1 MNERR
6 DKLSWPQ
13 STRRYSTPEVSNVKH
28 SVFHTTIKVLIFI
41 VWESLCLN
49 DSLEKSCTCMS
60 VDSSKSVRHLIKCC
74 NRNAVQR
81 PGLEEITSVLETTK
95 WEIMARTRNED
106 NLDEDALTPL
116 EKRVHCSPTFES
128 RQMRMQYRRCDV
140 SSRLIVSTELND
152 THAMLFIYCLVST
165 NR

>member
-1 MNERR
+1 
-6 DKLSWPQ
+6 
-13 STRRYSTPEVSNVKH
+13 
-28 SVFHTTIKVLIFI
+28 
-41 VWESLCLN
+41 
-49 DSLEKSCTCMS
+49 MS